1 MGVGLGLGFGLGLLG
16 DVARVHLDV
25 VALGG
30 GVVALCLRGTR
41 AEPAIRSGAPT
52 IIVMPRREV
61 IRPGRG
67 PRGVRG
73 GRRETRE
80 RTGRARA
87 DARDTPRGAQVA
99 NQSASCRHAH
109 VRCVGADTV
118 ALGLVSQQLW
128 GDLLVI
134 KKQSARRY
142 SLYRSLADSCSST
155 SVDRTIR
162 PISSAVG
169 ICVTNAA
176 ATASA
181 NAPSRNVNGAKPG

>member
-1 MGVGLGLGFGLGLLG
+1 MLRTQCAPLRRLNLPDNCERFVHVSCR
-16 DVARVHLDV
+16 DVQVNHVD
-25 VALGG
+25 
-30 GVVALCLRGTR
+30 
-41 AEPAIRSGAPT
+41 
-52 IIVMPRREV
+52 
-61 IRPGRG
+61 
-67 PRGVRG
+67 
-73 GRRETRE
+73 
-80 RTGRARA
+80 ARA

-181 NAPSRNVNGAKPG
+181 NAPSRNVNGANPG